1 MKGPKHYQN
10 LVSSYMIYMAHFW
23 LFGYR
28 SWVLG
33 SAAPEPEL
41 GKLHQHWDFRI
52 STASRAFCISDYIW
66 CLAFPCG

>member
-41 GKLHQHWDFRI
+41 GTI
-52 STASRAFCISDYIW
+52 SPALGLPYEHSKQSLLYI
-66 CLAFPCG
+66 